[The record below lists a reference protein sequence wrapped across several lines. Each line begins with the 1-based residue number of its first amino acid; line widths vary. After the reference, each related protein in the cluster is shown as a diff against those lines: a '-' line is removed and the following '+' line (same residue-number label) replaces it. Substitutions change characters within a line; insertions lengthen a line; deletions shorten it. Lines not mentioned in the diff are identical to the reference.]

1 MVLGDL
7 KIELPV
13 GRESL
18 NFSSRRQNPACQES
32 GILCLPLPGTLAAK
46 LSHLRIRNI
55 LCRSMASIFV
65 CDQSF
70 YLYVTTT
77 HSDLTIDL
85 CSNRHFCSSLESRLL
100 IRQFVEVLERIVA
113 KLDRALPH
121 AYDGS
126 AVLSHSRSEM
136 RLPRQDILHVADAM
150 AL

>member
-1 MVLGDL
+1 M
-7 KIELPV
+7 
-13 GRESL
+13 
-18 NFSSRRQNPACQES
+18 
-32 GILCLPLPGTLAAK
+32 
-46 LSHLRIRNI
+46 
-55 LCRSMASIFV
+55 
-65 CDQSF
+65 
-70 YLYVTTT
+70 
-77 HSDLTIDL
+77 
-85 CSNRHFCSSLESRLL
+85 